1 MLETRIL
8 RIVDGGD
15 ADAAAR
21 RSLGEATDASRRPFM
36 VGRRSPEGEWTWIA
50 PESREARSFL
60 PGPFSLTL
68 LLRGRRAGG

>member
-8 RIVDGGD
+8 RLVDGPD
-15 ADAAAR
+15 AGAGASLPPGEEREAGR
-21 RSLGEATDASRRPFM
+21 RAFM

-68 LLRGRRAGG
+68 LIRGRTAGG